1 MNRAKKSRSSK
12 KKRRSKSKSKSAIK
26 KPLTNFMLFA
36 QDEREENEKEGGDPL
51 TLKEIGKRW
60 KKLSK
65 SKKKMYQDIYEKNRL
80 EYEEKIT
87 KSKKMMMMMM
97 ILIIKKKLK
106 VKVKV
111 IKTQKKNV
119 IVENVLFVKKI

>member
-1 MNRAKKSRSSK
+1 MKKIDWNMKKKSQK
-12 KKRRSKSKSKSAIK
+12 V
-26 KPLTNFMLFA
+26 
-36 QDEREENEKEGGDPL
+36 KE
-51 TLKEIGKRW
+51 
-60 KKLSK
+60 
-65 SKKKMYQDIYEKNRL
+65 
-80 EYEEKIT
+80 
-87 KSKKMMMMMM
+87 MMMMMM